1 MNGSLNVAFDLALLR
16 SAYDDLVFP
25 GVETTCR
32 LRVMCDV
39 WYVWCVMCDMCDVW
53 CVICVM
59 CDVWCVMCDVWCVMC
74 DVW

>member
-39 WYVWCVMCDMCDVW
+39 
-53 CVICVM
+53 
-59 CDVWCVMCDVWCVMC
+59 
-74 DVW
+74 